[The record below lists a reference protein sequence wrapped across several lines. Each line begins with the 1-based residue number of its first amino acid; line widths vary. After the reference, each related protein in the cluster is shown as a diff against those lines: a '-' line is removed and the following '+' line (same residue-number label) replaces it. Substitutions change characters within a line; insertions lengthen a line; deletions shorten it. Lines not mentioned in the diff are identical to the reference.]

1 MSDTKRK
8 ICVWV
13 SNDMYDNVVNAGYDS
28 PTVAVIKGF
37 ELLIGEAE
45 HRQNTGN
52 LEQVAAQITT
62 ENKDLKTEIQKLNI
76 SLQEAPDPKELIELR
91 VRSEELKKH
100 NETLK
105 GELAKAGQDKDDI
118 KKTFDNYMV
127 QVQTLINQK
136 AIEAPGA
143 KKHWW
148 QFW

>member
-13 SNDMYDNVVNAGYDS
+13 SNDMYNNVVNAGYDS

-52 LEQVAAQITT
+52 WEQVAAQITA
-62 ENKDLKTEIQKLNI
+62 ENKDLKTELQKLNI
-76 SLQEAPDPKELIELR
+76 SLQEAPNPKELIELR
-91 VRSEELKKH
+91 VRSEEVEKH

-105 GELAKAGQDKDDI
+105 EELEKSSHREEDI
-118 KKTFDNYMV
+118 KQMHNNYFM

-136 AIEAPGA
+136 AIEAHGA
-143 KKHWW
+143 KKPWW
-148 QFW
+148 RFW

>member
-13 SNDMYDNVVNAGYDS
+13 SNDMYDNVVNAGYGS

-91 VRSEELKKH
+91 VRSEELEKH
-100 NETLK
+100 NSTLK
-105 GELAKAGQDKDDI
+105 EELRNG
-118 KKTFDNYMV
+118 
-127 QVQTLINQK
+127 
-136 AIEAPGA
+136 
-143 KKHWW
+143 
-148 QFW
+148 

>member
-13 SNDMYDNVVNAGYDS
+13 SNDMNDNVVNAGYDS

-52 LEQVAAQITT
+52 LEQVAAQITA

-76 SLQEAPDPKELIELR
+76 SLQEAPEPKEFIELR
-91 VRSEELKKH
+91 VRSEELEKH
-100 NETLK
+100 NSTLNE
-105 GELAKAGQDKDDI
+105 ELSKSGQREEDLKQMHN
-118 KKTFDNYMV
+118 NYFL

-136 AIEAPGA
+136 AIEAPGS
-143 KKHWW
+143 KKKWW
-148 QFW
+148 KFW